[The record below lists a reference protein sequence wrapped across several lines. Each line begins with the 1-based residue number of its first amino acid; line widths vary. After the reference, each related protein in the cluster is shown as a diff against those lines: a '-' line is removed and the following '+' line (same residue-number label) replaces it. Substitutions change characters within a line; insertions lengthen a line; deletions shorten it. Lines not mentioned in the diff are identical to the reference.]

1 MRDKKFTKIMLVAVI
16 LITVVTAFIFVCS
29 GSEPDGDS
37 QEKITDFLAEC
48 GYTVANPVTK
58 EITIPE
64 NFSEVYTSYNEIQ
77 KKQGFDLSRYKGK
90 SATLYTFTVIG
101 YINEQGEP
109 ENHIEAHVI
118 VCGGKIVGADV
129 SSTRLDG
136 FMKGVR
142 SK

>member
-1 MRDKKFTKIMLVAVI
+1 MRDKKFTKIMLAAVI

-77 KKQGFDLSRYKGK
+77 KKQGFDLEKYKGK
-90 SATLYTFTVIG
+90 KVTLITCLVTNFTDGEKVYIELITENTCLIG
-101 YINEQGEP
+101 ANLKSYGKNGFIKPLNINE
-109 ENHIEAHVI
+109 
-118 VCGGKIVGADV
+118 
-129 SSTRLDG
+129 L
-136 FMKGVR
+136 
-142 SK
+142 